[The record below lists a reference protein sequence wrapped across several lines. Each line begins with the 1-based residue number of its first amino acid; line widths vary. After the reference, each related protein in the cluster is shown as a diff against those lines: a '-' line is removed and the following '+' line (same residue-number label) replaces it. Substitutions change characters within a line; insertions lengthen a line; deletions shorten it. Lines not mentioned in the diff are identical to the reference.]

1 MQIGSPLP
9 EHKNLIA
16 QQLIEGQIEFLNKQ
30 QDLHNQS
37 NVVLRSVKDIGI
49 DALNGTWVYTPQ
61 YMYDNRHP
69 ISYTLGH
76 MLEPMAGGYCELL
89 ATLTQKAEHE
99 MYFGPLIVIRKFLI
113 RHDSVSGKTDL
124 RMPDDWAVRIDDDL
138 KMRDFMGVIE
148 GYVTSTQRQ
157 EIASVVF
164 EKYYATGV
172 STEDL
177 PVRLLFSDGRLT
189 LVDTERKIPGADL
202 LFDMTPIV
210 RFISR
215 PYDHGLTQ
223 KSFRAYRSLVNL

>member
-37 NVVLRSVKDIGI
+37 NVMLRSVKDIGI
-49 DALNGTWVYTPQ
+49 DVLNGTWVYTPQ
-61 YMYDNRHP
+61 YMYENRHP

-76 MLEPMAGGYCELL
+76 MLEAAAGGYCELL
-89 ATLTQKAEHE
+89 TALTQKAEHE
-99 MYFGPLIVIRKFLI
+99 MYFGPLITVRKFLI
-113 RHDSVSGKTDL
+113 RHDSVSGKTDF
-124 RMPDDWAVRIDDDL
+124 RMPDKWQVTVGVDFS
-138 KMRDFMGVIE
+138 MSDFMGVIE
-148 GYVTSTQRQ
+148 GYVNGEQRQ
-157 EIASVVF
+157 QISEVVF
-164 EKYYATGV
+164 EQFYATGKDRRKAD
-172 STEDL
+172 T
-177 PVRLLFSDGRLT
+177 RLLFSNGLLT
-189 LVDTERKIPGADL
+189 IREDDRPIAGTEG

-215 PYDHGLTQ
+215 PYDHGMTQ